1 MPYCSANGIELAYDT
16 FGDPTA
22 PTILLVMGLGMQLLG
37 WEPEFC
43 EQLAERGFHVVR
55 YDNRDIGLSTGF
67 DQAGVP
73 EFAAVLS
80 GDRTGVPYL
89 LEDLAEDAAGLLAGL
104 GVEAAHV
111 VGVSMG
117 GMIAQELA
125 IRRPERVLS
134 LCSIMS
140 STGSYAV
147 GQPTP
152 EAAAALTAPPG
163 VDRDGALARGL
174 RTWQVLQSPAY
185 PKTDEEHLASLA
197 AAYDRA
203 YRPAA
208 SARQLGAIL
217 ASPDRTEQLRTL
229 KVPTQ
234 VIHGEADP
242 LIDAGGGRATAEAIP
257 DARLLLIPGM
267 GHDMPEQLWDTYIDA
282 IVANTRR
289 AEQG

>member
-1 MPYCSANGIELAYDT
+1 
-16 FGDPTA
+16 
-22 PTILLVMGLGMQLLG
+22 MGLGMQLLG

-67 DQAGVP
+67 DEAGVP
-73 EFAAVLS
+73 DIAAVIG

-89 LEDLAEDAAGLLAGL
+89 LEDLADDADGLLAGL
-104 GVEAAHV
+104 GVDAAHV

-117 GMIAQELA
+117 GMIVQELA
-125 IRRPERVLS
+125 IRHPERVRS

-140 STGSYAV
+140 TTGSYSV

-152 EAAAALTAPPG
+152 EALAALTAPPG
-163 VDRDGALARGL
+163 VDRDSALARGL
-174 RTWQVLQSPAY
+174 RTWQILQSPAY
-185 PKTDEEHLASLA
+185 PKTDEEHLATLA

-203 YRPAA
+203 YHPAG

-217 ASPDRTEQLRTL
+217 ASADRTDRLRKL
-229 KVPTQ
+229 DVPTQ

-242 LIDAGGGRATAEAIP
+242 LIDASGGRATAEAIP
-257 DARLLLIPGM
+257 GARLMLVPGM
-267 GHDMPEQLWDTYIDA
+267 GHDMPEQLWGAYIDA
-282 IVANTRR
+282 IVENARR
-289 AEQG
+289 AERS